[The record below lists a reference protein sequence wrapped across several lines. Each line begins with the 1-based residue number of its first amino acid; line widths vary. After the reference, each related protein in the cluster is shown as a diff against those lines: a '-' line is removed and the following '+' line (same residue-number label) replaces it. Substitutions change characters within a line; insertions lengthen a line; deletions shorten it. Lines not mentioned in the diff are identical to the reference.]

1 MVSQT
6 ASTVILPYTGY
17 SLLVLSSVYQGIA
30 GVRLVK
36 QGSSILKF
44 MSYCDNLDVSR

>member
-17 SLLVLSSVYQGIA
+17 SLLVLSSVYQDIA

-36 QGSSILKF
+36 PKVVIRQFNSKVDEL
-44 MSYCDNLDVSR
+44 LR